1 MPSQNQARPAHAGRT
16 PGKPLR
22 RGKHAMLI
30 TAPKWAG
37 AKEKFVDDLFA
48 WLSSSGVVHYDEQVT
63 QLQHALQT
71 AELARQEH
79 AMEQYIVAS
88 LLHDIGHL
96 LVHEHQDTDDFLGRD
111 LQHEEVGA
119 QWLAS
124 FFPPEVVEPVRLH
137 VLAKRWLC
145 TIDKT
150 YWHGLSEA
158 SKRSFLVQG
167 GKLGLEEMIAFQM
180 HASWRQAVA
189 LRKRDDLAKQPGR
202 HVPGLDS
209 FRTVVLHMLNV

>member
-1 MPSQNQARPAHAGRT
+1 
-16 PGKPLR
+16 
-22 RGKHAMLI
+22 MLI
-30 TAPKWAG
+30 TAPQWSG

-48 WLSSSGVVHYDEQVT
+48 WLSRAGAVHYDEQVT

-71 AELARQEH
+71 AELAHQEH
-79 AMEQYIVAS
+79 ATEQDIVAA

-96 LVHEHQDTDDFLGRD
+96 LVHEHQDTDDLLGRD

-119 QWLAS
+119 QWLTS
-124 FFPPEVVEPVRLH
+124 FFPREVIEPIRLH

-150 YWHGLSEA
+150 YWHGLSDA

-167 GKLGLEEMIAFQM
+167 GKMSLEEMIAFRM
-180 HASWRQAVA
+180 HDSWRQAVA
-189 LRKRDDLAKQPGR
+189 LRKRDDLAKQPGKP
-202 HVPGLDS
+202 VPGLDS
-209 FRTVVLHMLNV
+209 FRTAVLQILKA

>member
-1 MPSQNQARPAHAGRT
+1 MPSQNQARLAHAGRT

-22 RGKHAMLI
+22 RGKHAMLS

-71 AELARQEH
+71 AQIARQEH
-79 AMEQYIVAS
+79 AMEQNIVAA

-96 LVHEHQDTDDFLGRD
+96 LVHEHQDIDDFLGRD

-119 QWLAS
+119 RWLAS
-124 FFPPEVVEPVRLH
+124 FFPPEVVEPIRLH

-145 TIDKT
+145 TIDAN
-150 YWHGLSEA
+150 YWHDLSNA
-158 SKRSFLVQG
+158 SKCSFLAQG
-167 GKLGLEEMIAFQM
+167 GKMCDAEMTAFQAQ
-180 HASWRQAVA
+180 ASWGQAVA
-189 LRKRDDLAKQPGR
+189 LRKRDDQGKQPWKY
-202 HVPGLDS
+202 VPGLDS
-209 FRTVVLHMLNV
+209 YRTVVLHMLKA

>member
-1 MPSQNQARPAHAGRT
+1 MR
-16 PGKPLR
+16 
-22 RGKHAMLI
+22 I
-30 TAPKWAG
+30 TAPQWTG

-48 WLSSSGVVHYDEQVT
+48 WLSSAGAAHYDDEQVT

-71 AELARQEH
+71 AEIARQAQASEPG
-79 AMEQYIVAS
+79 IVAA

-96 LVHEHQDTDDFLGRD
+96 LLHEPQGTDDLLGRN

-124 FFPPEVVEPVRLH
+124 FFPPEVVEPIRLH

-145 TIDKT
+145 TVDEA

-167 GKLGLEEMIAFQM
+167 GRMCSAEIMAFQT
-180 HASWRQAVA
+180 HASWGRAVA
-189 LRKRDDLAKQPGR
+189 LRQRDDLGKRPGK
-202 HVPGLDS
+202 HAPGLES
-209 FRTVVLHMLNV
+209 FRSVVLQVLKA

>member
-1 MPSQNQARPAHAGRT
+1 
-16 PGKPLR
+16 
-22 RGKHAMLI
+22 MLI
-30 TAPKWAG
+30 TAPQWTG

-48 WLSSSGVVHYDEQVT
+48 WLSSAGTMHYEDQVT

-71 AELARQEH
+71 AEIARQGH
-79 AMEQYIVAS
+79 AAAQDIVAA

-96 LVHEHQDTDDFLGRD
+96 LVHGHQDTDDFLGRD

-124 FFPPEVVEPVRLH
+124 FFPPEVVEPIRLH

-167 GKLGLEEMIAFQM
+167 GKLSLEEMIAFRMQD
-180 HASWRQAVA
+180 SWQQAVA
-189 LRKRDDLAKQPGR
+189 LRTRDDLAKQPGR

-209 FRTVVLHMLNV
+209 LRTVVLHMLKV

>member
-1 MPSQNQARPAHAGRT
+1 
-16 PGKPLR
+16 
-22 RGKHAMLI
+22 MLI
-30 TAPKWAG
+30 TAPLWTG

-48 WLSSSGVVHYDEQVT
+48 WLRSAGAAYYEEQET

-79 AMEQYIVAS
+79 AMEQDIVAA

-124 FFPPEVVEPVRLH
+124 FFPREVIEPIRLH

-150 YWHGLSEA
+150 YWHSLSEA
-158 SKRSFLVQG
+158 SKHSFLVQG
-167 GKLGLEEMIAFQM
+167 GKMGLEEMIAFRM
-180 HASWRQAVA
+180 HDNWRQAVA

-209 FRTVVLHMLNV
+209 FRTVLLQVLKP